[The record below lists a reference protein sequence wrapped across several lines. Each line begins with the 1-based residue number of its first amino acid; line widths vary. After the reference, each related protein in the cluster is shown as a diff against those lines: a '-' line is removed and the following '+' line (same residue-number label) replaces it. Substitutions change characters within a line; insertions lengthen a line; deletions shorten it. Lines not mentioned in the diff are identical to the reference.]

1 MYPKSTNSD
10 LGKVVKL
17 HIHTFAVTEY
27 YNFLLKFECGRTRCS
42 EYCTARIKI
51 QAESNTL
58 Q

>member
-1 MYPKSTNSD
+1 MNSD

-27 YNFLLKFECGRTRCS
+27 YNFLLKCECGRTRCS